1 MEQLRAA
8 SACAVAALLGSA
20 ADAVAADARTADA
33 RATPESSFFAARRAE
48 LLSAR
53 GMRVVGHF
61 FPAGAS
67 QLL

>member
-20 ADAVAADARTADA
+20 ADAVAADARATPSF
-33 RATPESSFFAARRAE
+33 ATPESSFFAARRAE

-53 GMRVVGHF
+53 GMESLAT
-61 FPAGAS
+61 FPG
-67 QLL
+67 QLLR